1 MGFRFKESRISKKA
15 SIMEDSVVFYTF
27 KEF

>member
-1 MGFRFKESRISKKA
+1 MGFRLKESRISKKA
-15 SIMEDSVVFYTF
+15 SIMEDSVVFCSF